1 MIEKKRITFDDG
13 RGGRR
18 GRWEVRFKVMR
29 TRGYPKA
36 AAEENRQI
44 PTELDSDQDPPK
56 TPHDPCQRPSE
67 R

>member
-18 GRWEVRFKVMR
+18 GRWGVRIKVMR

-36 AAEENRQI
+36 AAEDAI
-44 PTELDSDQDPPK
+44 FYIDPASK
-56 TPHDPCQRPSE
+56 NIILVY
-67 R
+67 